1 MSAPARIV
9 LIGAGNVGSR
19 LAQRFADQGLPLLQV
34 LSRSPM
40 RGSFPAPVVN
50 HIEEVVPDAEVY
62 LIAVPDDAIAGVA
75 EQLARQIAPAALVAH
90 TSGSTPSTVLSPFF
104 ENYGVCYPLQTFS
117 PERMPD
123 FSEIPVCVDAPSRHD
138 LETLQQLAAVLSPC
152 VYHLDDRQRARV
164 HLAAVFVNNFV
175 NHLYHTGFQLLSE
188 ANLPFELLLPLI
200 RETAA
205 KIKPDSDPAYLQTG
219 PARRGDTQTIRRHI
233 QVLAGNH
240 ELEMLYEQMTSAI
253 QSFHQNP
260 QPDAHHRPN

>member
-9 LIGAGNVGSR
+9 LIGAGNVGNR
-19 LAQRFADQGLPLLQV
+19 LAQRFADQGHPLVQL
-34 LSRSPM
+34 LSRSAQ
-40 RGSFPAPVVN
+40 RNSLHAPLVHRIEDVVK
-50 HIEEVVPDAEVY
+50 DAELY

-75 EQLARQIAPAALVAH
+75 AQLAGLIHSEALVAH

-104 ENYGVCYPLQTFS
+104 ERYGVCYPLQTFS

-123 FSEIPVCVDAPSRHD
+123 FNEIPVCVDAPSLQD
-138 LETLQQLAAVLSPC
+138 LEVLQQVAAIISPR

-175 NHLYHTGFQLLSE
+175 NHLYHTGFQLLE
-188 ANLPFELLLPLI
+188 EGDLPFELLLPLI

-219 PARRGDTQTIRRHI
+219 PARRGDEQTISRHL
-233 QVLAGNH
+233 QALAGNP
-240 ELEMLYEQMTSAI
+240 EVEQLYQQITRAI
-253 QSFHQNP
+253 QSFHQKP
-260 QPDAHHRPN
+260 FPHAHHRPD